1 MDDRGVVEVPGA
13 RPVREVLR
21 TDPLFAL
28 FKVRLAHPIVLG
40 VVIAAIIVAMIVL
53 GPSTDSRFIY
63 TDF

>member
-1 MDDRGVVEVPGA
+1 MDDRGIVEVPGA

-21 TDPLFAL
+21 HDPFFVLLRA
-28 FKVRLAHPIVLG
+28 RLAHPVVLG
-40 VVIAAIIVAMIVL
+40 VVLAAIVVAMIVL